1 LVVGKWLLESIYT
14 VVASFVGRFRLYL
27 QTSSFGEPEKV
38 KGMYER
44 HIGKEL
50 DLHAVFIGGDDV
62 PGDS

>member
-1 LVVGKWLLESIYT
+1 VG
-14 VVASFVGRFRLYL
+14 VASFEERFRLYL

-50 DLHAVFIGGDDV
+50 DLHAVFIGGNDV
-62 PGDS
+62 SGVS